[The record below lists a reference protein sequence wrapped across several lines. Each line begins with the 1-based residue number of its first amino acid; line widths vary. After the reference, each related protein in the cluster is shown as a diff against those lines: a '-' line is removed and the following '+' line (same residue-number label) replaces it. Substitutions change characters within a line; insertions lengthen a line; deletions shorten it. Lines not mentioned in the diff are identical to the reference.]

1 MNVPASDTTYRV
13 LLVED
18 NPIDAELAIHAFE
31 DYGGGRFVVDH
42 VGQLRTALER
52 LRDDAYDFIVTDR
65 SLPGMRMETGVAL
78 LRAQAPR
85 TPIVVHTASSSNA
98 ERAEALRRGAD
109 AIYPK
114 GDPAELV
121 RAVTGFLLTPRENSG
136 DDFRP
141 QMQARL
147 RPAAARYYRMLEL
160 DAWYPVVSEPD
171 PLSLLLYVD
180 GELRDV
186 RSEHFETRTQ
196 LVL

>member
-1 MNVPASDTTYRV
+1 MSQSRTYRV

-18 NPIDAELAIHAFE
+18 NPIDAELALHAFA
-31 DYGGGRFVVDH
+31 DYGGGQFH
-42 VGQLRTALER
+42 VEHVSQLQAALAR
-52 LRDDAYDFIVTDR
+52 LSEGEVDFIVTDR

-78 LRAQAPR
+78 LRAHAPR
-85 TPIVVHTASSSNA
+85 TPIVVHTASTGDA

-121 RAVTGFLLTPRENSG
+121 RAVTGFLLTPRDAAP

-141 QMQARL
+141 QLQARL
-147 RPAAARYYRMLEL
+147 RPAAARYYRMLDLEH
-160 DAWYPVVSEPD
+160 WYPVVAEPD
-171 PLSLLLYVD
+171 AYSLLLYVE

-186 RSEHFETRTQ
+186 RAEHFETRTQ

>member
-1 MNVPASDTTYRV
+1 M

-18 NPIDAELAIHAFE
+18 NPIDAEGAIHAFQE
-31 DYGGGRFVVDH
+31 YGGGQFAVDH
-42 VGQLRTALER
+42 VGQLRAALER
-52 LRDDAYDFIVTDR
+52 LDAATYDFIVTDR
-65 SLPGMRMETGVAL
+65 SLPGMRMETGVGL
-78 LRAQAPR
+78 LRAHAPR
-85 TPIVVHTASSSNA
+85 TPIVVHTASASEP

-121 RAVTGFLLTPRENSG
+121 RAVAGFLLTPRDVTGE
-136 DDFRP
+136 DFRP

-147 RPAAARYYRMLEL
+147 RPAAARYYRMLDLE
-160 DAWYPVVSEPD
+160 AWYPVVSEPD
-171 PLSLLLYVD
+171 PYSLLLYVE

-186 RSEHFETRTQ
+186 RAEHFETRTQ

>member
-1 MNVPASDTTYRV
+1 MSSQIRPYRV

-18 NPIDAELAIHAFE
+18 NPIDAEQAIHAFE
-31 DYGGGRFVVDH
+31 DYGGGRFAVEH
-42 VGQLRTALER
+42 VGQLRGALD
-52 LRDDAYDFIVTDR
+52 LLKTSSYDFIVTDR
-65 SLPGMRMETGVAL
+65 SLPGMRMETGVGL
-78 LRAQAPR
+78 LRAHAPR
-85 TPIVVHTASSSNA
+85 TPIVVHTMSASEP

-114 GDPAELV
+114 GDPSQLV
-121 RAVTGFLLTPRENSG
+121 RAVAGFLLTPRDAGG

-141 QMQARL
+141 QLQARL
-147 RPAAARYYRMLEL
+147 RPAAARYYRMLDL
-160 DAWYPVVSEPD
+160 DSWYPVVSEPD
-171 PLSLLLYVD
+171 QFSLLLYVD

>member
-42 VGQLRTALER
+42 VGQLRTALDR
-52 LRDDAYDFIVTDR
+52 LRDDSYDFIVTDR

-78 LRAQAPR
+78 LRAHAPR
-85 TPIVVHTASSSNA
+85 TPIVVHTASSSDA

-121 RAVTGFLLTPRENSG
+121 RAVTGFLLTPRETVG

-171 PLSLLLYVD
+171 PFSLLLYVD